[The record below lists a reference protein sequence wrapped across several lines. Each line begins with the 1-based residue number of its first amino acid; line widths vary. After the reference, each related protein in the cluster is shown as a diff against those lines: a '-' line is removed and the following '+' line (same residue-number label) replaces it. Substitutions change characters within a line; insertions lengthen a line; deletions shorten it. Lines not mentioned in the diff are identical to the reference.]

1 MYYCYFVSPFLW
13 LSNLL
18 YSPFLIKRY
27 PATIGFKLTAP
38 WILRVGDIG
47 RKKSK
52 TMTLV
57 FPSGLKHVTWGSL
70 HSPSL
75 QVWAADAEEA
85 GSQAK
90 HNPDVEFPRGKTD
103 LRAARAGCPGPLPLT
118 TSGTASR
125 GWAFFEAESPD
136 IHDVLLNG
144 EKWLRSKHGVSR
156 FIRDVEELRCACVC
170 MCVGNV
176 LEGDV

>member
-52 TMTLV
+52 
-57 FPSGLKHVTWGSL
+57 P
-70 HSPSL
+70 
-75 QVWAADAEEA
+75 
-85 GSQAK
+85 
-90 HNPDVEFPRGKTD
+90 
-103 LRAARAGCPGPLPLT
+103 
-118 TSGTASR
+118 
-125 GWAFFEAESPD
+125 
-136 IHDVLLNG
+136 
-144 EKWLRSKHGVSR
+144 
-156 FIRDVEELRCACVC
+156 
-170 MCVGNV
+170 
-176 LEGDV
+176 